1 MASINNQLFSFFVKS
16 TDNSIGETGATSLSE
31 ALKSNTTLKVLH
43 IGGEDKRNNT
53 QMASINNQL
62 ISILIK
68 STGNWIREGGATS
81 LSDALKSNTTL
92 IELKLNSVKAKESNT
107 QMASINKQLF
117 SILIKLTAN
126 KIGERGATSLS
137 DALKSNATLIQLEL
151 SCEHKRNNTQITSI
165 NNQLFSI
172 LIKFTGNEI
181 RDAGTASL
189 SDALKSNT
197 TLTEL
202 L

>member
-62 ISILIK
+62 ISIIIK

-81 LSDALKSNTTL
+81 MSDALKLNT
-92 IELKLNSVKAKESNT
+92 
-107 QMASINKQLF
+107 
-117 SILIKLTAN
+117 
-126 KIGERGATSLS
+126 
-137 DALKSNATLIQLEL
+137 TLIQLEL
-151 SCEHKRNNTQITSI
+151 SCEHKRNNTQMASI
-165 NNQLFSI
+165 NNPLFLSLHI
-172 LIKFTGNEI
+172 NRELHWRRRSNVNE
-181 RDAGTASL
+181 
-189 SDALKSNT
+189 
-197 TLTEL
+197 
-202 L
+202 